1 MWCLFL
7 GIIIIM
13 RTGLIA
19 LKLGMSRVLT
29 DDGLHVPV
37 TICKLDKCRVIS
49 VKNKV
54 RDGYTALQ
62 LGSGIAKI
70 KNTSKPLRGHFVS
83 SKAEPAKKLAEFRV
97 RDDNIVEA
105 GHTFSVDHFT
115 KGQHVDATSVSIG
128 KGFAGTIKR
137 HNFSGMCA
145 SHGVSISHRS
155 QGSTGQCQDPGKV
168 FKGTKMAGHM
178 GSKKVTVQN
187 LVVHSLDVGNNLIF
201 LKGSIPGHTGS
212 YVFLK
217 DAVKKN

>member
-1 MWCLFL
+1 
-7 GIIIIM
+7 M

-19 LKLGMSRVLT
+19 LKLGMSRVLAE
-29 DDGLHVPV
+29 DGEHIPV

-49 VKNKV
+49 VKSKA

-62 LGSGIAKI
+62 LGSGVAKI
-70 KNTSKPLRGHFVS
+70 KNTSKPLHGHFISLKV
-83 SKAEPAKKLAEFRV
+83 EPAKKLAEFRV
-97 RDDNIVEA
+97 NDTNITEV
-105 GHTFSVDHFT
+105 GHVFSVDHFRQ
-115 KGQHVDATSVSIG
+115 GQHIDATSVSIG

-137 HNFSGMCA
+137 HNFGGMCA

-187 LVVHSLDVGNNLIF
+187 LLVHSLDLDNNLIF
-201 LKGSIPGHTGS
+201 LRGSVPGHAGS
-212 YVFLK
+212 YVLLK
-217 DAVKKN
+217 DSVKKN

>member
-1 MWCLFL
+1 
-7 GIIIIM
+7 M

-97 RDDNIVEA
+97 KDDNTVEA
-105 GHTFSVDHFT
+105 GYTFSVDHFT
-115 KGQHVDATSVSIG
+115 KGQHVDATSISIG

>member
-1 MWCLFL
+1 MDILL
-7 GIIIIM
+7 V
-13 RTGLIA
+13 R
-19 LKLGMSRVLT
+19 KLS
-29 DDGLHVPV
+29 
-37 TICKLDKCRVIS
+37 
-49 VKNKV
+49 
-54 RDGYTALQ
+54 Q
-62 LGSGIAKI
+62 Q
-70 KNTSKPLRGHFVS
+70 
-83 SKAEPAKKLAEFRV
+83 KKLAEFRV
-97 RDDNIVEA
+97 KDDNTVEA
-105 GHTFSVDHFT
+105 GYTFSVDHFT
-115 KGQHVDATSVSIG
+115 KGQHVDATSISIG

>member
-1 MWCLFL
+1 
-7 GIIIIM
+7 M

-83 SKAEPAKKLAEFRV
+83 SKAEPAKKTCR
-97 RDDNIVEA
+97 
-105 GHTFSVDHFT
+105 
-115 KGQHVDATSVSIG
+115 
-128 KGFAGTIKR
+128 
-137 HNFSGMCA
+137 
-145 SHGVSISHRS
+145 IS
-155 QGSTGQCQDPGKV
+155 C
-168 FKGTKMAGHM
+168 
-178 GSKKVTVQN
+178 
-187 LVVHSLDVGNNLIF
+187 
-201 LKGSIPGHTGS
+201 
-212 YVFLK
+212 
-217 DAVKKN
+217 